1 MADDVIELWDR
12 AARAYSESRRDGPLS
27 ESESIYG
34 PALDELMGD
43 VAGRRVLDAG
53 CGDGHHARALARRGA
68 RVTAVDGAPA
78 MLALAA
84 ERPPDPRIR
93 YVRADLLAPLPF
105 RDASHDLVLSTM
117 VLMDLPR
124 IDVPIG
130 EIARV
135 LVRGGALV
143 LSIPHPSFFCS
154 PWVVV
159 DGVRR
164 HKAVA
169 DYLTPRVET
178 LSFWGR
184 TLHFHRPLGDYVDE
198 LGRHGL
204 AIVALKEPR
213 PSEDQLRRRPEWE
226 RHLRVPSFLV
236 ARAIRL

>member
-1 MADDVIELWDR
+1 MTDDVLDLWDR

-27 ESESIYG
+27 ESEAIFG
-34 PALDELMGD
+34 AALGELVGD

-78 MLALAA
+78 MLALAV
-84 ERPPDPRIR
+84 ERAPEARIR

-105 RDASHDLVLSTM
+105 RDASHDLALSNM

-124 IDVPIG
+124 IDVSIG
-130 EIARV
+130 ELARV
-135 LVRGGALV
+135 LVPGGALV
-143 LSIPHPSFFCS
+143 FSITHPAFYCS
-154 PWVVV
+154 DWVVV

-169 DYLTPRVET
+169 DYLTPRVMAQ
-178 LSFWGR
+178 SFWGR
-184 TLHFHRPLGDYVDE
+184 TLHFHRPLSAYVDE

-213 PSEDQLRRRPEWE
+213 PSEDQVRRQPRP
-226 RHLRVPSFLV
+226 V
-236 ARAIRL
+236 ARGD